1 MSIQTTITRKRAI
14 ERITKVHHAIESKDY
29 GTLKVITFDPGAD
42 MPDIDISD
50 IENWSNERLEDVMN
64 MPFYRQALFDSYKV
78 S

>member
-1 MSIQTTITRKRAI
+1 MSIQTIVTRKRAI
-14 ERITKVHHAIESKDY
+14 ERITKVYYATDDI
-29 GTLKVITFDPGAD
+29 LKVITFDPGAD

-64 MPFYRQALFDSYKV
+64 MPFYRQALCDSYKV